1 MQKLIIATIFG
12 LGAAALIAGDARAES
27 QEMAEVHAKVR
38 AIGKVWNRDVLEK
51 TQPLYVPILAKASK
65 KGVKIAKDLAYGTDP
80 LNKLDVYVP
89 TAKAAP
95 RPIVVFIHGGGLS
108 GGDKNSEGTEGQ
120 IYGNIPTYFARHG
133 MVGVN
138 VNYRLTPGGVTYPG
152 GAADLAAIVTWLR
165 QNAATYGG
173 DPNSI
178 YMIGNSA
185 GGTHLATYLYNASVQ
200 PADGPSIA
208 GAILLSGAVGIDAT
222 GPREKVTRAYYGD
235 DKSKWAERAPVNL
248 VDTYQ
253 GKKVPTFIITAEFDP
268 GEIETPGI
276 ELYAKLCKRD
286 NGCPR
291 ALQLRGH
298 NHLSTALSFNTEDD
312 VLGSAI
318 RDFIA
323 TTGGGTKVAKLAN

>member
-1 MQKLIIATIFG
+1 VPKSMIAAILG

-38 AIGKVWNRDVLEK
+38 AMGKQWSRDVGETDKL
-51 TQPLYVPILAKASK
+51 LYVPLLAKASK
-65 KGVKIAKDLAYGTDP
+65 KGVKVAKDLAYGPDP
-80 LNKLDVYVP
+80 LNKLDVYAP
-89 TAKAAP
+89 TTKAAP
-95 RPIVVFIHGGGLS
+95 RPVVAFIHGGGLS
-108 GGDKNSEGTEGQ
+108 GDDKDKPGVDGQ

-138 VNYRLTPGGVTYPG
+138 VDYRLVPNVRFPGGGEDV
-152 GAADLAAIVTWLR
+152 AAVVAWLHG
-165 QNAATYGG
+165 NVASYGG
-173 DPNSI
+173 DPAKI
-178 YMIGNSA
+178 YIIGNSA
-185 GGTHLATYLYNASVQ
+185 GGTILATYLYNASVQ

-208 GAILLSGAVGIDAT
+208 GAILLSGAVGIDAS
-222 GPREKVTRAYYGD
+222 GPRGKVTRAYYGED
-235 DKSKWAERAPVNL
+235 ESKWAERAPVNL
-248 VDTYQ
+248 IDTYQ
-253 GKKVPTFIITAEFDP
+253 GKKVPTFIVTAEFDP

-312 VLGSAI
+312 VLGSNI
-318 RDFIA
+318 RDFVA
-323 TTGGGTKVAKLAN
+323 MTSGGTKVAKLAN

>member
-1 MQKLIIATIFG
+1 MKRFIIGTIFG
-12 LGAAALIAGDARAES
+12 LGAAALIVGDARAES

-38 AIGKVWNRDVLEK
+38 AIGKMWNRDVLEK
-51 TQPLYVPILAKASK
+51 TQPLYVPLLAKASK
-65 KGVKIAKDLAYGTDP
+65 KGVKVTKDLSYGADP
-80 LNKLDVYVP
+80 LNKLDVYAP
-89 TAKAAP
+89 TTKATP
-95 RPIVVFIHGGGLS
+95 RPVVVFIHGGGMS
-108 GGDKNSEGTEGQ
+108 VGDKDSAGTDGQ

-138 VNYRLTPGGVTYPG
+138 VDYRLVTGVKFPGGGEDVS
-152 GAADLAAIVTWLR
+152 AIVTWLHR
-165 QNAATYGG
+165 NIAGYGG
-173 DPNSI
+173 DPASI
-178 YMIGNSA
+178 YVIGNSA
-185 GGTHLATYLYNASVQ
+185 GGTILAAYLYDASVQ
-200 PADGPSIA
+200 PPDGPSIA
-208 GAILLSGAVGIDAT
+208 GAILLSAAVGIDVA

-235 DKSKWAERAPVNL
+235 DPAMWAAHAPITL
-248 VDTYQ
+248 FDSYK

-312 VLGSAI
+312 VLGSNI
-318 RDFIA
+318 RDFVA
-323 TTGGGTKVAKLAN
+323 MTSGGTKVAKLAN

>member
-1 MQKLIIATIFG
+1 MKTLIIATMLG
-12 LGAAALIAGDARAES
+12 LGAAALVVADARAES
-27 QEMAEVHAKVR
+27 QEMAQVHAKVR
-38 AIGKVWNRDVLEK
+38 AIGKQWNRDVLEK
-51 TQPLYVPILAKASK
+51 TQPLYVPLLAKASK
-65 KGVKIAKDLAYGTDP
+65 KGVAVKKDLAYGPDP
-80 LNKLDVYVP
+80 ANKLDVYAP
-89 TAKAAP
+89 TAKGSG

-108 GGDKNSEGTEGQ
+108 GGDKNSDGTDGQ
-120 IYGNIPTYFARHG
+120 IYANIPTYFARHG

-138 VNYRLTPGGVTYPG
+138 VNYRLTPGGAKYPS
-152 GAADLAAIVTWLR
+152 GAEDLAGIVTWLR
-165 QNAATYGG
+165 QNAAAYGG
-173 DPNSI
+173 DAGRL

-200 PADGPSIA
+200 PGGDPGLA
-208 GAILLSGAVGIDAT
+208 GAILLSGAVGIDAG
-222 GPREKVTRAYYGD
+222 GPREAVTKAYYGD

-312 VLGSAI
+312 VLGSNI

-323 TTGGGTKVAKLAN
+323 MTSNGTKVAKLAN